1 MPADFGGDPTMMCR
15 RCAMKSNIQNRDG
28 IARTLDWLD
37 QLREDGRDKSEF
49 GSADDPASSAGR
61 PAEAAAQPTALA
73 AARPT
78 ADPSLGATAAP
89 ASPASDRAEIWPS
102 PEIAAPASPASD
114 RAEIWPSPEIAAPA
128 SPASDRAQIYAS
140 PEIPERAPIGDELRI
155 PIAWCEM
162 DSCILHY
169 AHPAALGEAD
179 IRSRAIAAGWRID
192 GLGRLACPKCQQG
205 PSFWTTQRVT
215 LWDRKRAVAIA
226 SRMAAAAREA
236 EAAGPVGGRAAG
248 IPATEQPLVPLPSP
262 GWNRECLGHTGHGY
276 SGRAC

>member
-1 MPADFGGDPTMMCR
+1 
-15 RCAMKSNIQNRDG
+15 MKSNIQNGDG
-28 IARTLDWLD
+28 IARTLDWLE
-37 QLREDGRDKSEF
+37 QLREDGRDKSVF

-61 PAEAAAQPTALA
+61 VAEATAQPRPLAATQPTADA
-73 AARPT
+73 
-78 ADPSLGATAAP
+78 SMEATAAP
-89 ASPASDRAEIWPS
+89 ASSAGDRGELWPS
-102 PEIAAPASPASD
+102 PEIATPAGSANERGELWPSQEIPVPAGSAND
-114 RAEIWPSPEIAAPA
+114 RAE
-128 SPASDRAQIYAS
+128 IYAS

-215 LWDRKRAVAIA
+215 LWDRKKAVAVA

-236 EAAGPVGGRAAG
+236 ETVGPVGGRAAR

-262 GWNRECLGHTGHGY
+262 GWNRESLSHAGRGY
-276 SGRAC
+276 SGRAY